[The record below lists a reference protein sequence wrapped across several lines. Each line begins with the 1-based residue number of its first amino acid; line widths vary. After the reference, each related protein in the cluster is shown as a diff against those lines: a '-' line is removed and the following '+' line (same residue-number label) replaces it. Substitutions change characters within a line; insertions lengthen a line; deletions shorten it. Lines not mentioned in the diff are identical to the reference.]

1 MNFGKLNW
9 LLIKFSSQIA
19 KNIILEFKSELLELT
34 LAKTTVNMKKTD
46 WKKQNLRPDDVFV

>member
-1 MNFGKLNW
+1 M
-9 LLIKFSSQIA
+9 A
-19 KNIILEFKSELLELT
+19 KKIILEFKSELLILI